1 MPTRSGPG
9 RLRYPALRGG
19 VVVDTVRGKTR
30 VRKWPRARGKRL
42 HPHTTYMNNWF
53 RDACNKL
60 KYADTRAIDFAIKAT
75 KGTGLYPRDVL
86 MAGMGSG
93 LIDLVLPDGTPIT
106 YKRQGL
112 HPVAFQGCIVPKTA
126 NQSVTGGVYTSIS
139 WSLPNIDTAGIF
151 NLGIPTRFTVPPGV
165 NIVRAEVQVSCTVAG
180 AVLTAMR
187 LLKNGAT
194 TLADNRFGSIERGAC
209 SFDSGAI
216 PVQNGDYL
224 EWQVNYASARILQGG
239 LLCRANV
246 EILDADYP
254 A

>member
-1 MPTRSGPG
+1 
-9 RLRYPALRGG
+9 
-19 VVVDTVRGKTR
+19 
-30 VRKWPRARGKRL
+30 
-42 HPHTTYMNNWF
+42 MNRWF
-53 RDACNKL
+53 RDACFKL
-60 KYADTRAIDFAIKAT
+60 KYADPRAIDFAITAS
-75 KGTGLYPRDVL
+75 KGTGLYPRDLL
-86 MAGMGSG
+86 MASMGAG
-93 LIDLVLPDGTPIT
+93 LVDLRLPDGTPIT

-112 HPVAFQGCIVPKTA
+112 HPVSFQGCIVPKTA
-126 NQSVTGGVYTSIS
+126 NQAIAGGVYTSIS

-151 NLGIPTRFTVPPGV
+151 NLGIPTRFTIPNGV

-180 AVLTAMR
+180 AVVTAMR

-224 EWQVNYASARILQGG
+224 EWQVNYAAARTLQGG
-239 LLCRANV
+239 LLCRANI